1 MKKIHVFMLS
11 VIASVAL
18 LTACGH
24 QSIESAVAE
33 ASREC
38 PMYIDEYTTVTNIQL
53 EGHDIV
59 YVCSVNEYLLGMEVT
74 IFQNPEVISAMKQE
88 IIKSIKYNSDP
99 SVKDLVRM
107 CKKDNYNIVYR
118 YVGSSS
124 YAIVEV
130 RVLPSEM

>member
-1 MKKIHVFMLS
+1 MLS

-18 LTACGH
+18 LTACGS

-33 ASREC
+33 
-38 PMYIDEYTTVTNIQL
+38 
-53 EGHDIV
+53 
-59 YVCSVNEYLLGMEVT
+59 
-74 IFQNPEVISAMKQE
+74 NPEVISAMKQE

-124 YAIVEV
+124 YAIVDV
-130 RVLPSEM
+130 CISPSEM

>member
-1 MKKIHVFMLS
+1 MLS

-18 LTACGH
+18 LTACGS

-88 IIKSIKYNSDP
+88 VLKALRTNPDP
-99 SVKDLVRM
+99 NVKELIRL

-118 YVGSSS
+118 YVGDNT
-124 YAIVEV
+124 YALVDVCIS
-130 RVLPSEM
+130 PSEM

>member
-1 MKKIHVFMLS
+1 MLS

-24 QSIESAVAE
+24 QSMESAVAE

-53 EGHDIV
+53 EGRDIV

-88 IIKSIKYNSDP
+88 VLKALRTNPDP

-130 RVLPSEM
+130 RVLPDEL

>member
-18 LTACGH
+18 LTACGS
-24 QSIESAVAE
+24 QSMESAVAE

-74 IFQNPEVISAMKQE
+74 IFQNPEVISAMKHE
-88 IIKSIKYNSDP
+88 IVKSIKYNSD
-99 SVKDLVRM
+99 SNVKDMVRM
-107 CKKDNYNIVYR
+107 CKKDNYNIVFR

-124 YAIVEV
+124 HGIAEV
-130 RVLPSEM
+130 RVSPDEL

>member
-18 LTACGH
+18 LTACGS
-24 QSIESAVAE
+24 QSMESAVAE

-88 IIKSIKYNSDP
+88 VLKALRTNPDP
-99 SVKDLVRM
+99 NVIELIRL

-130 RVLPSEM
+130 RVLPDEL

>member
-1 MKKIHVFMLS
+1 MLS

-18 LTACGH
+18 LTACGS
-24 QSIESAVAE
+24 QSMESAVAE
-33 ASREC
+33 ASKEC

-59 YVCSVNEYLLGMEVT
+59 YVCSVNEYLLGVEVT

-88 IIKSIKYNSDP
+88 VIKSIKYNSD
-99 SVKDLVRM
+99 SNVKDMVRM
-107 CKKDNYNIVYR
+107 CKKDNYNIVFR

-124 YAIVEV
+124 HGIAEV
-130 RVLPSEM
+130 RVSPDEL